1 MIIPNIW
8 DFCFKI
14 FHFTIMFINQLYNFL
29 FYEFEIFLPVFNERI
44 TTNILSLFA
53 VYLPFVLIA
62 RLLDKLPIF

>member
-14 FHFTIMFINQLYNFL
+14 FQFSILFIDKIYNFL
-29 FYEFEIFLPVFNERI
+29 FYEFKIFLPVLNRSI
-44 TTNILSLFA
+44 TTNILGLFA